1 MNSIMKVLARM
12 IACSFVLAQLTGCV
26 SPVVVAQK
34 ETMLLAEGFKVIPAT
49 TPEQQR
55 LLNTL
60 PSDRVSVVRRAGKVY
75 FVYPDPG
82 KKVIYV
88 GDNDAYLAYEA
99 HAQAQGLESSDWA
112 AWGDW
117 DAQ

>member
-1 MNSIMKVLARM
+1 MNPTIKVLALAV
-12 IACSFVLAQLTGCV
+12 ACSLVLTQFAGCV

-55 LLNTL
+55 LLRTL

-75 FVYPDPG
+75 FVYPDAG
-82 KKVIYV
+82 KNALYV

-99 HAQAQGLESSDWA
+99 HAQAQGLESTDWA